1 MSKNKLSKGQQRR
14 VNANHQRRLKTSK
27 EKPDYDDN
35 LFGEPDEGIVISRF
49 GMHADVESADGDV
62 HRCNIRRTIRSLV
75 TGDRVVWRP
84 GKPAAEGVNVKGIV
98 EAVHERTSVLTRP
111 DFYDGVK
118 PIAANIDQIVIV
130 SAILPELS
138 LNIIDRY
145 LVACETL
152 QIEPIIV
159 LNKIDLL
166 DDEGMAFVNEQMDI
180 YRNIGYRVLM
190 VSSHTQDGLK
200 PLEEALTGRISIFA
214 GQSGVG
220 KSSLLKL
227 MMAHLREQG
236 VMEEQILS
244 MNFESM
250 QFADMD
256 SKSLYQYVMERAP
269 KGKRL
274 YLFLDEVQKVR
285 DWQDAVNSFRV
296 DLYCD
301 IYVTGS
307 NAYLLSSELSTYLS
321 GRYVEIKMLP
331 LSFREFLDFHGYL
344 LEEYKAPNG
353 NVKQRAR
360 GKDGEAYELRD
371 LFEAYAQ
378 FGGMPALAEAEL
390 DQERANMLLDGI
402 YSAVVVRDI
411 LERGKRKEQRAV
423 TDALLLRKIVL
434 FLADNIGNNTS
445 AASIGRTLVSEGLL
459 DDGRKTKPAVQ
470 TISAYIDALLES
482 YIFYEVKRFDIKGKD
497 YLRTLG
503 KYYIVDP
510 GLRTYLLGNRGGDVG
525 HILENIVYFEL
536 LRRGYEVAIGKVG
549 EKEIDFIA
557 TKMNEKRYI
566 QVTDNMNASETRT
579 RELAPLQAV
588 QDNYEKT
595 VIAMDCDLIS
605 DVDGIKIVKALDF
618 LLSEV

>member
-1 MSKNKLSKGQQRR
+1 MELKNRSQYLDKLISVQDM
-14 VNANHQRRLKTSK
+14 
-27 EKPDYDDN
+27 E
-35 LFGEPDEGIVISRF
+35 VIKVVT
-49 GMHADVESADGDV
+49 G
-62 HRCNIRRTIRSLV
+62 IRR
-75 TGDRVVWRP
+75 
-84 GKPAAEGVNVKGIV
+84 
-98 EAVHERTSVLTRP
+98 
-111 DFYDGVK
+111 
-118 PIAANIDQIVIV
+118 
-130 SAILPELS
+130 
-138 LNIIDRY
+138 
-145 LVACETL
+145 C
-152 QIEPIIV
+152 
-159 LNKIDLL
+159 
-166 DDEGMAFVNEQMDI
+166 
-180 YRNIGYRVLM
+180 
-190 VSSHTQDGLK
+190 
-200 PLEEALTGRISIFA
+200 
-214 GQSGVG
+214 G

-411 LERGKRKEQRAV
+411 LERGKRKEQRPSPTRCCFARSFCFWL
-423 TDALLLRKIVL
+423 T
-434 FLADNIGNNTS
+434 TS
-445 AASIGRTLVSEGLL
+445 ATTRRLRPSGAPLSARACWTMAERPSLRCRPSLPISTHCWSPISFMRSSGLTSRERTTCGRW
-459 DDGRKTKPAVQ
+459 AN
-470 TISAYIDALLES
+470 TISSI
-482 YIFYEVKRFDIKGKD
+482 
-497 YLRTLG
+497 
-503 KYYIVDP
+503 P
-510 GLRTYLLGNRGGDVG
+510 
-525 HILENIVYFEL
+525 
-536 LRRGYEVAIGKVG
+536 
-549 EKEIDFIA
+549 
-557 TKMNEKRYI
+557 
-566 QVTDNMNASETRT
+566 AS
-579 RELAPLQAV
+579 AP
-588 QDNYEKT
+588 
-595 VIAMDCDLIS
+595 IC
-605 DVDGIKIVKALDF
+605 
-618 LLSEV
+618 